1 MWGGE
6 RERARENKKER
17 NGKRESEGR
26 GGERHRERET
36 EREREKEEE
45 REEREKSERKR
56 RERERGERKERENP
70 SAIVARDSHTA
81 RVTRTSL
88 WRNTSASIP
97 GSGRRA
103 AGTWRPSPAPSLVT
117 SESAHAHSRPSVA
130 RHTPR
135 APGRPPRR
143 GAAPCCLGISRG
155 SWIWFVLSSAT
166 FYLTQPLFSGTKIW
180 YKIQFKF
187 QDSDSVGT

>member
-1 MWGGE
+1 M
-6 RERARENKKER
+6 
-17 NGKRESEGR
+17 RESERGSLCGGGREREGERKQEREKRKERVRGER
-26 GGERHRERET
+26 GGETQRERET

-155 SWIWFVLSSAT
+155 FGVCVK
-166 FYLTQPLFSGTKIW
+166 FSNFLLNTTPVFW
-180 YKIQFKF
+180 Y
-187 QDSDSVGT
+187 